1 MFLDVL
7 SRVGI
12 RSVNRVCFY
21 KYTHNLHISQFFL
34 WFFLKTELTQKNLT
48 QPLKII
54 KRSETKTQCFRF
66 GIPFFLD
73 GWSESVI

>member
-21 KYTHNLHISQFFL
+21 KYTQNLHIRQIFL
-34 WFFLKTELTQKNLT
+34 WFFLKTELTQKKFDTAPKNYQT
-48 QPLKII
+48 
-54 KRSETKTQCFRF
+54 FR
-66 GIPFFLD
+66 D
-73 GWSESVI
+73 